1 MNPYLLYQKS
11 CVVKPVSVKNSV
23 IEQHL
28 RLAKHGT
35 VKNQVS
41 KKNKDK
47 KISDMLQKYDQEK
60 RQVGEIL
67 SDEVKVFRIKVV

>member
-47 KISDMLQKYDQEK
+47 KYLICCTSMIRKNAKLVKYFLMK
-60 RQVGEIL
+60 
-67 SDEVKVFRIKVV
+67 